1 MKLKMADKTTE
12 IEKPEKKMR
21 PIRIAVIGLGSMGK
35 NHVRVLN
42 ELEEADLVAVS
53 DVNKEQ
59 LNKICAMYKVKGYG
73 DYNQMLSR
81 EKLDAVVVAVPT
93 SYHKKVAVD
102 VLNKGVNAFVEKPIA
117 STIKEATEIINASK
131 KNKKMLM
138 VGHIERFNPA
148 VQELKKRIK
157 NGELGNIYKFE
168 VARLSPFPTRMSDV
182 GVVVDLA
189 VHDLDILSYINESD
203 IATVY
208 AETEKRIHSTHED
221 MLCAV
226 LRYKNGVIGML
237 TVDWLSPLFKRKLSI
252 TGEKGM
258 FVVNYRMQSIY
269 FYTNQAS
276 HNIEYPSIV
285 HSVAVGDVIKINV
298 EKQEPL
304 KLELKSFIESVQK
317 GERPL
322 VSGEDGL
329 LALRMA
335 MKLIESAK
343 KRKALSMK

>member
-1 MKLKMADKTTE
+1 MVDELAENKISENKMK
-12 IEKPEKKMR
+12 

-42 ELEEADLVAVS
+42 EIEEADLVAVS
-53 DVNKEQ
+53 DVDKGQ
-59 LNKICAMYKVKGYG
+59 LDKICAMYKVKGYG
-73 DYNQMLSR
+73 DYNQMFLR
-81 EKLDAVVVAVPT
+81 EELDAVVIAVPT
-93 SYHKKVAVD
+93 SYHKKVALD
-102 VLNKGVNAFVEKPIA
+102 ALKKGVHIFVEKPIA
-117 STIKEATEIINASK
+117 SSIEDAKEIIEMAK
-131 KNKKMLM
+131 KKKKLLM
-138 VGHIERFNPA
+138 IGHIERFNPA

-168 VARLSPFPTRMSDV
+168 VSRLSPFPTRMSDV

-189 VHDLDILSYINESD
+189 VHDLDILSYINESK
-203 IATVY
+203 IANVY

-221 MLCAV
+221 MLCAI

-269 FYTNQAS
+269 FYTNEAI

-304 KLELKSFIESVQK
+304 KLELKSFVESVQK
-317 GERPL
+317 GEKPL

-329 LALRMA
+329 LALETA
-335 MKLIESAK
+335 LKLIESAK
-343 KRKALSMK
+343 KKKAIEFK